1 MINAYDWRVDEV
13 VEHCERNY
21 KDIYIFVARYT
32 YSNLTKN
39 TYNKY
44 TIMLTKSS
52 GKITNKV

>member
-1 MINAYDWRVDEV
+1 V
-13 VEHCERNY
+13 VENCERNS
-21 KDIYIFVARYT
+21 KDIYFFVVGYT
-32 YSNLTKN
+32 YSNLTKP